1 MTKQI
6 LKTITIS
13 TLSSSLLLGADVP
26 NIGDIEKQIQTPK
39 IKKEEVTLPQI
50 QAKEYKTPMSDSGK
64 TILVQDFRVT
74 GNIHIS
80 SSELEKFF
88 VEAKGQELTFNQLQD
103 IVSAITKYYREKGY
117 FVARAYIPEQNI
129 LENNNVLE
137 IAIIEGNY
145 GEFHLKND
153 SLVKDSIVQGMLDNI
168 KDKNIISTSTL
179 ERAMLI
185 INDTPGA
192 IVTQADVMP
201 GSVVGTS
208 DFAISTEKS
217 KAYDGYVVL
226 DNTGSRYTGKNRV
239 MAGLN
244 LNSPLKI
251 GDKLSLFGLVSNG
264 ADLKNG
270 KISYGA
276 PLMSNGLKG
285 ELSYSQTD
293 YSLVEEYKNLEA
305 TGTSK
310 NIEAKLS
317 YPVIRS
323 RAENLYANVSLFSKD
338 LKDEV
343 KSTANITKKDVQSV
357 KIGIDYDKSYLAFS
371 KNSNSKATFY
381 LTAGKLS
388 FDDSAKELADKKGA
402 DTNGNYSK
410 MNLDLAHNMELNP
423 KLSWESK
430 LALQYALSNKN
441 LDGSEDMSIGGSSG
455 VKLYPDG
462 ELSSENGYLFGTELK
477 YQLPQFNALNSSIGV
492 FYDIGR
498 VHMANNTVGFESRIL
513 QDMGIGYYASYK
525 DFFGQVQMAWK
536 VGGEE
541 VTSEPDRNSRVLF
554 QAGMSF

>member
-13 TLSSSLLLGADVP
+13 TLASSFLLGSSVP

-64 TILVQDFRVT
+64 TILVKDFKIT

-80 SSELEKFF
+80 STELEKFF

-103 IVSAITKYYREKGY
+103 IASAITKYYREKGY

-153 SLVKDSIVQGMLDNI
+153 SLVKDSIVQGMLDDI
-168 KDKNIISTSTL
+168 KDKNIIATSTL

-192 IVTQADVMP
+192 IVTGADVMP

-208 DFAISTEKS
+208 DFAVSTEKS
-217 KAYDGYVVL
+217 KAYDGYMVL

-264 ADLKNG
+264 SDLKNG
-270 KISYGA
+270 KISYSA

-293 YSLVEEYKNLEA
+293 YSLAEEYKNLEA

-323 RAENLYANVSLFSKD
+323 RAENLYGNVSLFSKD

-343 KSTANITKKDVQSV
+343 KSTANITKKDVQSL

-371 KNSNSKATFY
+371 KNSNSKASFY

-410 MNLDLAHNMELNP
+410 MNLDLSHNMELNS

-477 YQLPQFNALNSSIGV
+477 YQLPQFNALNSSIGL

-513 QDMGIGYYASYK
+513 QDIGIGYYASYK